1 MVVVWQASLR
11 LPVEAGLWRMPG
23 LGRGN
28 QLPADTARYPTATR
42 VPPLFA
48 AWPFRVAVAAT
59 IPALQRY
66 DSPPRSWPLIH
77 MRNPLQEQLLKAG
90 LVKKSKVAQ
99 VAHEQ
104 TKARHGKA
112 PPAPSAEQ
120 REIERLR
127 AERVERDRA
136 LSAERNAQAQAN
148 EQRAQARQIIQ
159 TQRVRQEG
167 DIEYRFNEGG
177 TLRSVLVNT
186 VLRTQLANGSLVIA
200 RLGEGYALLP
210 RAAALK
216 VKERDA
222 SMIVLD
228 HASTDTPQAQAG
240 TDDAFYD
247 QFKVPDDL
255 IW

>member
-1 MVVVWQASLR
+1 
-11 LPVEAGLWRMPG
+11 
-23 LGRGN
+23 
-28 QLPADTARYPTATR
+28 
-42 VPPLFA
+42 
-48 AWPFRVAVAAT
+48 
-59 IPALQRY
+59 
-66 DSPPRSWPLIH
+66 

-186 VLRTQLANGSLVIA
+186 VLRTQRANGSLVIA